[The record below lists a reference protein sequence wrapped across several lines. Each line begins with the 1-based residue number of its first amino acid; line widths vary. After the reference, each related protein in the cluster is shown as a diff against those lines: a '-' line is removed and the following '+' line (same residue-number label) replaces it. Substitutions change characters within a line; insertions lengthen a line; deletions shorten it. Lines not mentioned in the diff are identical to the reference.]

1 MHNNFLSLYH
11 NINCQFDITTNV
23 RLKKK
28 TIKIWKN
35 YVHHRPASRQFR
47 QMFSSTLSTIVFFF
61 NEPVHKTLYIRVA
74 VLSSWI
80 GFPASVWV
88 NIKKLN
94 IFISYSH
101 HKFLALL
108 TWHFPVIPQLVSCDS
123 TNDTSIRYTCFH
135 KKGNCFGNC
144 SWNILTEFT
153 PTKTSNNMTYRKNC
167 AFLAA
172 CSLEAFRWEF
182 LPTSN
187 EWKISTSI
195 TDSNRRNAEMAIHL
209 LANENPSVF

>member
-1 MHNNFLSLYH
+1 MAVRARIHARQKGNRYIFIVCFNSFYLLSALSYQVVEFFGALLDRKQIKITKFHHFSYSVMHNNFLSLYH

-80 GFPASVWV
+80 GFPASV
-88 NIKKLN
+88 
-94 IFISYSH
+94 
-101 HKFLALL
+101 
-108 TWHFPVIPQLVSCDS
+108 
-123 TNDTSIRYTCFH
+123 
-135 KKGNCFGNC
+135 
-144 SWNILTEFT
+144 
-153 PTKTSNNMTYRKNC
+153 
-167 AFLAA
+167 
-172 CSLEAFRWEF
+172 
-182 LPTSN
+182 
-187 EWKISTSI
+187 
-195 TDSNRRNAEMAIHL
+195 
-209 LANENPSVF
+209 